1 MIKTGFRFTVD
12 HETLT
17 TDTVTIR
24 ERDSMA
30 QERVTIAE
38 LPRIVGEKVDMR
50 GLLKQL

>member
-1 MIKTGFRFTVD
+1 MD

-30 QERVTIAE
+30 QERVAITE
-38 LPRIVGEKVDMR
+38 LPRIVGEKVDLR
-50 GLLKQL
+50 GLLRKL